1 MGYQLK
7 QTMMSEAGEL
17 EWLFSEKQQEQVRA
31 RRLSFCVNSVDC
43 SNFAISHFK
52 VSMCLFL
59 EPCDLNI
66 QILVII

>member
-52 VSMCLFL
+52 
-59 EPCDLNI
+59 
-66 QILVII
+66 LVCAYF